1 MRDNLRAH
9 MRSGLR
15 GDLRPKRANFGPE
28 RGYFGSERDDFRP
41 ESARLGPESSQG
53 GDGDIRTDGR
63 MDGRK
68 EIYPCVLQDIG
79 PWGPLP
85 KKLQMTRGYNLV
97 ADRWAVAY
105 YPQHTQEQKCVS
117 RLFVSIITDQW
128 QWTD

>member
-15 GDLRPKRANFGPE
+15 ADLRPKRANFGPE

-53 GDGDIRTDGR
+53 GDGDIQMAGR
-63 MDGRK
+63 MDGCK
-68 EIYPCVLQDIG
+68 EIYPYVLQDIG
-79 PWGPLP
+79 SWGPLP
-85 KKLQMTRGYNLV
+85 KKLQMMRGYNLV

-105 YPQHTQEQKCVS
+105 YPQHTQE
-117 RLFVSIITDQW
+117 REMRF
-128 QWTD
+128 